1 MLLRVTEVKLLHP
14 EKEELPML
22 FTLAG
27 KVTDV
32 IEQFLKAQTPM
43 VSKLLQLEG
52 ISFEIAPDAGEQPE
66 EPEEP

>member
-1 MLLRVTEVKLLHP
+1 
-14 EKEELPML
+14 ML

-27 KVTDV
+27 ISMLVRLL
-32 IEQFLKAQTPM
+32 QYLKAQTPM